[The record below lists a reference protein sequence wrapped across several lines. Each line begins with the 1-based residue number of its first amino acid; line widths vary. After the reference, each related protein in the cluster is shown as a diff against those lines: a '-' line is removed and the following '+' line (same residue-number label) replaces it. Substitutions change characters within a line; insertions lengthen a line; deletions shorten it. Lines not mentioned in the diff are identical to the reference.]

1 MSFGKRSRW
10 LAAGG
15 AIAAQFGALAYW
27 QLFRRPLPKTSGT
40 VKIDGLATPIEIRR
54 DRWGVPHILADSEH
68 DAWFGQGYAHAQDR
82 LAFMAFMRRLACG
95 RLAEIGGPKLL
106 PSDRLMRT
114 LGLRHVAE
122 REVSQLAPDHL
133 AALEAYCAGV
143 AAGVEGLRALPFELQ
158 LTDGGFEPWLPVDM
172 LTTVRIL
179 SFGLS
184 SNWEKELLRADLTRA
199 LGPELAAKI
208 DPAYPK
214 DHPIAV
220 TPGRGFG
227 GDALHLAGQID
238 AVRELIG
245 LAPEATGS
253 NNWVVSGARTVT
265 GNPLFAGDPHLTT
278 SMPGIWQQQSVQVG
292 ERFARGATLPGF
304 PGFWMGQI
312 NHGAWSITNA
322 MADTMDLFIE
332 RVDGDRYEFEGEL
345 LPLEVRH
352 EEIRVRGRRQPE
364 VLEVRSTH
372 HGPIVTDILGG
383 DPAEPLALAWGSL
396 AMPALGDQQVRLLE
410 FDDIDTL
417 VGAFEQYNGPVSNL
431 LYCSKDGDIG
441 YRMIGRL
448 PLRRGGCPDL
458 PKPGWTGEFE
468 WDGWVPFDEMPEARN
483 PECGYLV
490 TANNRIVDEDY
501 PHHVTSDW
509 LEGYRARRITDLI
522 ESRELHDADSFQ
534 RMLSDVYSIPG
545 METARRLAELVA
557 PGDGVRDG
565 DAVEIGERERD
576 AIERLRRWDGRLDP
590 STVAGTI
597 YNAFTMRFAREFS
610 KRVIGDEDLVHRY
623 LDGAD
628 NGFIEHVTT
637 PWRWHSHLLALWED
651 ADSELIGGSWD
662 ELALASLGL
671 ALDDL
676 TERYGA
682 DKSAW
687 RWGVVHR
694 LDFPHL
700 LADGSPLLDRLF
712 SRNVEIGGGHET
724 VCQVAYNPVDPYKG
738 IWAPSWRMVADP
750 CDPIGARWQTFTGQ
764 SGHPA
769 SKHYDDIM
777 DRWRDGEMQ
786 PMAGVGPWHNLTLR
800 PKRSR

>member
-1 MSFGKRSRW
+1 MSFKRVRW
-10 LAAGG
+10 MAAGG
-15 AIAAQFGALAYW
+15 AIVSQIAAAAYW
-27 QLFRRPLPKTSGT
+27 QLFRRPLPKTEGT
-40 VKIDGLATPIEIRR
+40 ISVDGLGAPLEIRR
-54 DRWGVPHILADSEH
+54 DRWGVPHIHAGSEH

-82 LAFMAFMRRLACG
+82 LAFMELMRRLACG
-95 RLAEIGGPKLL
+95 RLAEIGGEQLL

-122 REVSQLAPDHL
+122 QELSRLDADHL
-133 AALEAYCAGV
+133 ASLEAYCAGV
-143 AAGVEGLRALPFELQ
+143 SAAVDGLRALPFELQ
-158 LTDGGFEPWLPVDM
+158 LTGAGFDPWRPVDM

-184 SNWEKELLRADLTRA
+184 NNWEKELLRADLTRA

-220 TPGRGFG
+220 TPERGFS

-253 NNWVVSGARTVT
+253 NNWVVNGARTTT

-312 NHGAWSITNA
+312 NKGAWSITNA

-332 RVDGDRYEFEGEL
+332 RIEGESYEFEGEL
-345 LPLEVRH
+345 LPLVVRS
-352 EEIRVRGRRQPE
+352 EEIKVRGRRKPE
-364 VLEVRSTH
+364 ILEVRCTH
-372 HGPIVTDILGG
+372 HGPVVTDILGG
-383 DPAEPLALAWGSL
+383 DPDEPLALSWGSL
-396 AMPALGDQQVRLLE
+396 ATPALGDHQVKVLE
-410 FDDIDTL
+410 YDDIESL
-417 VGAFEQYNGPVSNL
+417 VGAFELYNGPVSNL
-431 LYCSKDGDIG
+431 LYCSDEGDIG
-441 YRMIGRL
+441 YRMIGQL

-468 WDGWVPFDEMPEARN
+468 WDGWVPFEEMPEARN

-490 TANNRIVDEDY
+490 TANNRIVDESY

-509 LEGYRARRITDLI
+509 LEGYRAQRITDLI
-522 ESRELHDADSFQ
+522 ESREKHDADSFQ

-545 METARRLAELVA
+545 VETARRLGLLDA
-557 PGDGVRDG
+557 PGQ
-565 DAVEIGERERD
+565 RERD
-576 AIERLRRWDGRLDP
+576 AIERLRHWDGRLDP
-590 STVAGTI
+590 DTVAGTI
-597 YNAFTMRFAREFS
+597 YNAFTMRLAREFCR
-610 KRVIGDEDLVHRY
+610 RVIVDEDLAHRY

-628 NGFIEHVTT
+628 NGFLEHVTT
-637 PWRWHSHLLALWED
+637 PWRWHSHLLELWGQNDE
-651 ADSELIGGSWD
+651 SLIGEPWD
-662 ELALASLGL
+662 ELVLASLKL

-682 DKSAW
+682 DWSSW
-687 RWGVVHR
+687 RWGAVHR

-700 LADGSPLLDRLF
+700 LADGSPVFDRLF
-712 SRNVEIGGGHET
+712 SRSVEIGGGHET
-724 VCQVAYNPVDPYKG
+724 VCQVAYSPVDPYKG

-750 CDPIGARWQTFTGQ
+750 CDPAAARWQTFTGQ

-769 SKHYDDIM
+769 SPHYDDVM
-777 DRWRDGEMQ
+777 DRWRDGRMQ
-786 PMAGVGPWHNLTLR
+786 SMAGEGPWRTLVLE
-800 PKRSR
+800 